1 MSIQL
6 LTGGSGSGKT
16 HRLYTDLIRD
26 SIENPDTKYF
36 AIVPEQFTMQTQ
48 KEIVTLHPNHG
59 VMNIDIVSFQR
70 LAYRVF
76 EELAIVNPD
85 VLDDM
90 GKSMILRK
98 VTGGKQK
105 ELPLYQSHL
114 NQNGFIGQLKS
125 MLSELYQYGITPEML
140 DAKIPE
146 TTSPM
151 LRQKLEDISVI
162 YKAFKEYIKDR
173 YITTE
178 EILDVLCKH
187 LPESRLIKDSV
198 ITLDGYTGFT
208 PVQYRLL
215 DLFLRYS
222 RRVIVTVTID
232 PSVAERGKGGVQDL
246 FHMSS
251 EMMDKLNALARQ
263 NHVKREPD
271 IVLDDH
277 LAVRYRSGVKQR
289 VEMPE
294 EQQMEPPAEQPGKQ
308 PVAPDALAADTP
320 SHSAL
325 DFLEQNLYRY
335 SGRVYS
341 GKAEEIRLVQAVN
354 PAGEISHVVR
364 QIGKLL
370 REGYR
375 YRDMAVI
382 TGDIGSFAGE
392 LIHQFDASEI
402 PYFLDDKKSILKNPM
417 VELVRAALETIQ
429 KDFSYESVFRY
440 LRTGLVTKPEDE
452 RRLDRLENYVI
463 AMGIRGLKRWNTTW
477 EGWYR
482 GGKDLNLEELNQ
494 LREEIMAPLTAFI
507 EAFREEGRTVR
518 TMTEAVVRLLEALSV
533 EEKMLAREASFREQ
547 GEFGLAK
554 EYGQVYGLVVDLMD
568 RLARLLGDEK
578 VGRREYAEILDAG
591 FSEIKVGL
599 IPAAVDRIVVGD
611 ITRTRLDHIKILFF
625 IGVNDGIVPQ
635 KKENSSLFTDK
646 EREFLGSHH
655 IELAP
660 TVRVESFRQRFYLY
674 LALTKPAE
682 RLYLSFSAMDASG
695 KSLRPSILLG
705 ELRKLFPQLTVVA
718 ASDEA
723 AGVPLSIREAR
734 GRLTHG
740 LRNFEMTREDSEFL
754 ELFRHFMMDEEQREN
769 VKRLVDAAFYAYEE
783 RGIGKMAAKALYGTV
798 LGGSVTR
805 LEQYASCAYAHFLNY
820 GLELAERQ
828 QYELAA
834 MDIGNLFHDSI
845 DLCFKKMKE
854 QGGDWKTIG
863 EDERKA
869 LVHTAVTEVTEE
881 YGNTILKSSARNAY
895 LARKVEKI
903 TDRTIWALAEQLKK
917 GDFMPVGF
925 EVSFSAADNL
935 KAMKIALSEE
945 EALHLRGRID
955 RMDLCEDE
963 EHVYVK
969 IIDYK
974 SGGTS
979 FDLTALYYGLQLQLV
994 VYMDAAM
1001 EMEER
1006 RNPDKAVIPA
1016 GIFYYNINDPVIDRE
1031 GDMTPEAIDRRIL
1044 KELRMNGLVNSELEV
1059 ISHLDH
1065 EIETE
1070 SDVIPVAMKNGLI
1083 QEAKSSVAGGNR
1095 FSALKRY
1102 VNEKLKTEGR
1112 EILEGAVA
1120 VNPYKQGN
1128 KTACDYCPYHAVCGF
1143 DLKTSGFGFRKFK
1156 PLKSEEIWPEIEGEQ
1171 QDGD

>member
-6 LTGGSGSGKT
+6 LLGGSGSGKT
-16 HRLYTDLIRD
+16 HRLYTDLIKD
-26 SIENPDTKYF
+26 SMENPDTKYF

-125 MLSELYQYGITPEML
+125 MLSELYQYGITPDML
-140 DAKIPE
+140 EAKIPE

-162 YKAFKEYIKDR
+162 YKAFQEYIRDR

-178 EILDVLCKH
+178 EILDVLCRH
-187 LPESRLIKDSV
+187 LPESKLIRDSV

-222 RRVIVTVTID
+222 RRVVVTVTVD
-232 PSVAERGKGGVQDL
+232 PAVPERGKRGVQDL
-246 FHMSS
+246 FYMSC
-251 EMMDKLNALARQ
+251 EMIDKLNALARQ

-271 IVLDDH
+271 IVLDEH
-277 LAVRYRSGVKQR
+277 PAVRYRRGAKRRAEQEAR
-289 VEMPE
+289 VERKAQAGQE
-294 EQQMEPPAEQPGKQ
+294 ALTVSPA
-308 PVAPDALAADTP
+308 
-320 SHSAL
+320 SSAL

-354 PAGEISHVVR
+354 PAEEISCVVR
-364 QIGKLL
+364 EIGKML

-429 KDFSYESVFRY
+429 KDFSYETMFRY
-440 LRTGLVTKPEDE
+440 LRTGLVVKPEDE
-452 RRLDRLENYVI
+452 RKLDRLENYVI
-463 AMGIRGLKRWNTTW
+463 AMGIRGHKRWNTPW

-482 GGKDLNLEELNQ
+482 GGRDLNLEELNQ

-518 TMTEAVVRLLEALSV
+518 TMSEAVVRLLEALSV
-533 EEKMLAREASFREQ
+533 EEKMLARESAFQEQ
-547 GEFGLAK
+547 GEFGLSK

-568 RLARLLGDEK
+568 RLARLLGEEK
-578 VGRREYAEILDAG
+578 VSRREYAEILDAG
-591 FSEIKVGL
+591 FSEIEVGL

-674 LALTKPAE
+674 LALTKPEE
-682 RLYLSFSAMDASG
+682 RLYLSYSAMDASG

-705 ELRKLFPQLTVVA
+705 ELKKLFPQLTAVA

-723 AGVPLSIREAR
+723 AGIPFSIREAR
-734 GRLTHG
+734 GRLTRG
-740 LRNFEMTREDSEFL
+740 LRNYGISREDSEFL
-754 ELFRHFMMDEEQREN
+754 ELFRHFMMNEEQRES
-769 VKRLVDAAFYAYEE
+769 VEKLVDAAFYAYEE

-845 DLCFKKMKE
+845 DLCFKRMKE

-863 EDERKA
+863 EEERKA
-869 LVHTAVTEVTEE
+869 LVHGVVTEVTEE
-881 YGNTILKSSARNAY
+881 YGNTILKSSARNAW
-895 LARKVEKI
+895 LARKGEKI

-917 GDFMPVGF
+917 GDFTPVGF

-935 KAMKIALSEE
+935 KAMKIPLSEA
-945 EALHLRGRID
+945 EALHLKGRID

-963 EHVYVK
+963 EHIYVK

-994 VYMDAAM
+994 VYMDAAL

-1006 RNPDKAVIPA
+1006 RNPDKTVIPA
-1016 GIFYYNINDPVIDRE
+1016 GIFYYNISDPVIERE
-1031 GDMTPEAIDRRIL
+1031 GDMSPEAIDRRIL

-1112 EILEGAVA
+1112 EILDGVVA

-1156 PLKSEEIWPEIEGEQ
+1156 PLKSEEIWPVIEGEQ
-1171 QDGD
+1171 QDGN

>member
-6 LTGGSGSGKT
+6 LLGGSGSGKT
-16 HRLYTDLIRD
+16 HRLYTDLIKD
-26 SIENPDTKYF
+26 SMENPDTKYF

-125 MLSELYQYGITPEML
+125 MLSELYQYGITPDML
-140 DAKIPE
+140 EAKIPE

-162 YKAFKEYIKDR
+162 YKAFQEYIRDR

-178 EILDVLCKH
+178 EILDVLCRH
-187 LPESRLIKDSV
+187 LPESKLIRDSV

-222 RRVIVTVTID
+222 RRVVVTVTVD
-232 PSVAERGKGGVQDL
+232 PAVPERGKRGVQDL
-246 FHMSS
+246 FYMSC
-251 EMMDKLNALARQ
+251 EMIDKLNALARQ
-263 NHVKREPD
+263 NHVKRELD
-271 IVLDDH
+271 IVLDEH
-277 LAVRYRSGVKQR
+277 PAVRYRRGAKRRAEQEAR
-289 VEMPE
+289 VERKALTVS
-294 EQQMEPPAEQPGKQ
+294 PA
-308 PVAPDALAADTP
+308 
-320 SHSAL
+320 SSAL

-354 PAGEISHVVR
+354 PAEEISCVVR
-364 QIGKLL
+364 EIGKML

-429 KDFSYESVFRY
+429 KDFSYETMFRY
-440 LRTGLVTKPEDE
+440 LRTGLVVKPEDE
-452 RRLDRLENYVI
+452 RKLDRLENYVI
-463 AMGIRGLKRWNTTW
+463 AMGIRGHKRWNTPW

-482 GGKDLNLEELNQ
+482 GGRDLNLEELNQ

-518 TMTEAVVRLLEALSV
+518 TMSEAVVRLLEALSV
-533 EEKMLAREASFREQ
+533 EEKLLARESAFQEQ
-547 GEFGLAK
+547 GEFGLSK

-568 RLARLLGDEK
+568 RLARLLGEEK
-578 VGRREYAEILDAG
+578 VSRREYAEILDAG

-674 LALTKPAE
+674 LALTKPEE
-682 RLYLSFSAMDASG
+682 RLYLSYSAMDASG

-705 ELRKLFPQLTVVA
+705 ELKKLFPQLTAVA
-718 ASDEA
+718 ASDEV
-723 AGVPLSIREAR
+723 AGIPFSIREAR
-734 GRLTHG
+734 GRLTRG
-740 LRNFEMTREDSEFL
+740 LRNYGISREDSEFL
-754 ELFRHFMMDEEQREN
+754 ELFRHFMMNEEQRES
-769 VKRLVDAAFYAYEE
+769 VEKLVDAAFYAYEE

-845 DLCFKKMKE
+845 DLCFKRMKE
-854 QGGDWKTIG
+854 QGGD
-863 EDERKA
+863 
-869 LVHTAVTEVTEE
+869 
-881 YGNTILKSSARNAY
+881 
-895 LARKVEKI
+895 
-903 TDRTIWALAEQLKK
+903 
-917 GDFMPVGF
+917 
-925 EVSFSAADNL
+925 
-935 KAMKIALSEE
+935 
-945 EALHLRGRID
+945 
-955 RMDLCEDE
+955 
-963 EHVYVK
+963 
-969 IIDYK
+969 
-974 SGGTS
+974 
-979 FDLTALYYGLQLQLV
+979 
-994 VYMDAAM
+994 
-1001 EMEER
+1001 
-1006 RNPDKAVIPA
+1006 
-1016 GIFYYNINDPVIDRE
+1016 
-1031 GDMTPEAIDRRIL
+1031 
-1044 KELRMNGLVNSELEV
+1044 
-1059 ISHLDH
+1059 
-1065 EIETE
+1065 
-1070 SDVIPVAMKNGLI
+1070 
-1083 QEAKSSVAGGNR
+1083 
-1095 FSALKRY
+1095 
-1102 VNEKLKTEGR
+1102 
-1112 EILEGAVA
+1112 
-1120 VNPYKQGN
+1120 
-1128 KTACDYCPYHAVCGF
+1128 
-1143 DLKTSGFGFRKFK
+1143 
-1156 PLKSEEIWPEIEGEQ
+1156 
-1171 QDGD
+1171 

>member
-6 LTGGSGSGKT
+6 LLGGSGSGKT
-16 HRLYTDLIRD
+16 HRLYTDLIKD
-26 SIENPDTKYF
+26 SMENPDTKYF

-125 MLSELYQYGITPEML
+125 MLSELYQYGITPDML
-140 DAKIPE
+140 EAKIPE

-162 YKAFKEYIKDR
+162 YKAFQEYIRDR

-178 EILDVLCKH
+178 EILDVLCRH
-187 LPESRLIKDSV
+187 LPESKLIRDSV

-222 RRVIVTVTID
+222 RRVVVTVTVD
-232 PSVAERGKGGVQDL
+232 PAVPERGKRGVQDL
-246 FHMSS
+246 FYMSC
-251 EMMDKLNALARQ
+251 EMIDKLNALARQ
-263 NHVKREPD
+263 NHVKRELD
-271 IVLDDH
+271 IVLDEH
-277 LAVRYRSGVKQR
+277 PAVRYRRGAKRRAEQEAR
-289 VEMPE
+289 VERKALTVS
-294 EQQMEPPAEQPGKQ
+294 PA
-308 PVAPDALAADTP
+308 
-320 SHSAL
+320 SSAL

-354 PAGEISHVVR
+354 PAEEISCVVR
-364 QIGKLL
+364 EIGKML

-429 KDFSYESVFRY
+429 KDFSYETMFRY
-440 LRTGLVTKPEDE
+440 LRTGLVVKPEDE
-452 RRLDRLENYVI
+452 RKLDRLENYVI
-463 AMGIRGLKRWNTTW
+463 AMGIRGHKRWNTPW

-482 GGKDLNLEELNQ
+482 GGRDLNLEELNQ

-518 TMTEAVVRLLEALSV
+518 TMSEAVVRLLEALSV
-533 EEKMLAREASFREQ
+533 EEKLLARESAFQEQ
-547 GEFGLAK
+547 GEFGLSK

-568 RLARLLGDEK
+568 RLARLLGEEK
-578 VGRREYAEILDAG
+578 VSRREYAEILDAG

-674 LALTKPAE
+674 LALTKPEE
-682 RLYLSFSAMDASG
+682 RLYLSYSAMDASG

-705 ELRKLFPQLTVVA
+705 ELKKLFPQLTAVA
-718 ASDEA
+718 ASDEV
-723 AGVPLSIREAR
+723 AGIPFSIREAR
-734 GRLTHG
+734 GRLTRG
-740 LRNFEMTREDSEFL
+740 LRNYGISREDSEFL
-754 ELFRHFMMDEEQREN
+754 ELFRHFMMNEEQRES
-769 VKRLVDAAFYAYEE
+769 VEKLVDAAFYAYEE

-845 DLCFKKMKE
+845 DLCFKRMKE

-863 EDERKA
+863 EEERKA
-869 LVHTAVTEVTEE
+869 LVHGVVTEVTEE
-881 YGNTILKSSARNAY
+881 YGNTILKSSARNAW

-917 GDFMPVGF
+917 GDFTPVGF

-935 KAMKIALSEE
+935 KAMKIPLSEA
-945 EALHLRGRID
+945 EALHLKGRID

-963 EHVYVK
+963 EHIYVK

-994 VYMDAAM
+994 VYMDAAL

-1006 RNPDKAVIPA
+1006 RNPDKTVIPA
-1016 GIFYYNINDPVIDRE
+1016 GIFYYNINDPVIERE
-1031 GDMTPEAIDRRIL
+1031 GDMSPEAIDRRIL

-1112 EILEGAVA
+1112 EILDGVVA

-1156 PLKSEEIWPEIEGEQ
+1156 PLKSEEIWPVIEGE
-1171 QDGD
+1171 

>member
-6 LTGGSGSGKT
+6 LLGGSGSGKT
-16 HRLYTDLIRD
+16 HRLYTDLIKD
-26 SIENPDTKYF
+26 SMENPDTKYF

-125 MLSELYQYGITPEML
+125 MLSELYQYGITPDML
-140 DAKIPE
+140 EAKIPE

-162 YKAFKEYIKDR
+162 YKAFQEYIRDR

-178 EILDVLCKH
+178 EILDVLCRH
-187 LPESRLIKDSV
+187 LPESKLIRDSV

-222 RRVIVTVTID
+222 RRVVVTVTVD
-232 PSVAERGKGGVQDL
+232 PAVPERGKRGVQDL
-246 FHMSS
+246 FYMSC
-251 EMMDKLNALARQ
+251 EMIDKLNALARQ

-271 IVLDDH
+271 IVLDEH
-277 LAVRYRSGVKQR
+277 PAVRYRRGAKRRAEQEVR
-289 VEMPE
+289 VEQE
-294 EQQMEPPAEQPGKQ
+294 
-308 PVAPDALAADTP
+308 ALTVYP
-320 SHSAL
+320 SSFAL

-354 PAGEISHVVR
+354 PAEEISCVVR
-364 QIGKLL
+364 EIGKML

-429 KDFSYESVFRY
+429 KDFSYETMFRY
-440 LRTGLVTKPEDE
+440 LRTGLVVKPEEE
-452 RRLDRLENYVI
+452 RKLDRLENYVI
-463 AMGIRGLKRWNTTW
+463 AMGIRGHKRWNTPW
-477 EGWYR
+477 EGWFR
-482 GGKDLNLEELNQ
+482 GGRDLNLEELNQ

-518 TMTEAVVRLLEALSV
+518 TMSEAAVRLLEALSV
-533 EEKMLAREASFREQ
+533 EEKMLARESAFQEQ
-547 GEFGLAK
+547 GEFGLSK

-568 RLARLLGDEK
+568 RLARLLGEEK
-578 VGRREYAEILDAG
+578 VSRREYAEILDAG

-674 LALTKPAE
+674 LALTKPEE
-682 RLYLSFSAMDASG
+682 RLYLSYSAMDASG

-705 ELRKLFPQLTVVA
+705 ELKKLFPQLTAVA

-723 AGVPLSIREAR
+723 AGIPFSIREAR
-734 GRLTHG
+734 GRLTRG
-740 LRNFEMTREDSEFL
+740 LRNYGISREDSEFL
-754 ELFRHFMMDEEQREN
+754 ELFRHFMMNEEQRES
-769 VKRLVDAAFYAYEE
+769 VEKLVDAAFYAYEE

-845 DLCFKKMKE
+845 DLCFKRMKE

-863 EDERKA
+863 EEERKA
-869 LVHTAVTEVTEE
+869 LVHGVVTEVTEE
-881 YGNTILKSSARNAY
+881 YGNTILKSSARNAW

-917 GDFMPVGF
+917 GDFTPVGF

-935 KAMKIALSEE
+935 KAMKIPLSEA
-945 EALHLRGRID
+945 EALHLKGRID

-963 EHVYVK
+963 EHIYVK

-994 VYMDAAM
+994 VYMDAAL

-1006 RNPDKAVIPA
+1006 RNPDKTVIPA
-1016 GIFYYNINDPVIDRE
+1016 GIFYYNINDPVIERE
-1031 GDMTPEAIDRRIL
+1031 GDMSPEAIDRRIL

-1112 EILEGAVA
+1112 EILDGVVA

-1156 PLKSEEIWPEIEGEQ
+1156 PLKSEEIWPVIEGEQ
-1171 QDGD
+1171 QDGN

>member
-6 LTGGSGSGKT
+6 LLGGSGSGKT
-16 HRLYTDLIRD
+16 HRLYTDLIKD
-26 SIENPDTKYF
+26 SMENPDTKYF

-125 MLSELYQYGITPEML
+125 MLSELYQYGITPDML
-140 DAKIPE
+140 EAKIPE

-162 YKAFKEYIKDR
+162 YKAFQEYIRDR

-178 EILDVLCKH
+178 EILDVLCRH
-187 LPESRLIKDSV
+187 LPESKLIRDSV

-222 RRVIVTVTID
+222 RRVVVTVTVD
-232 PSVAERGKGGVQDL
+232 PAVPERGKRGVQDL
-246 FHMSS
+246 FYMSC
-251 EMMDKLNALARQ
+251 EMIDKLNALARQ

-271 IVLDDH
+271 IVLDEH
-277 LAVRYRSGVKQR
+277 PAVRYRRGAKRRAEQEAR
-289 VEMPE
+289 VERKAQAGQE
-294 EQQMEPPAEQPGKQ
+294 ALTVSPA
-308 PVAPDALAADTP
+308 
-320 SHSAL
+320 SSAL

-354 PAGEISHVVR
+354 PAEEISCVVR
-364 QIGKLL
+364 EIGKML

-429 KDFSYESVFRY
+429 KDFSYETMFRY
-440 LRTGLVTKPEDE
+440 LRTGLVVKPEDE
-452 RRLDRLENYVI
+452 RKLDRLENYVI
-463 AMGIRGLKRWNTTW
+463 AMGIRGHKRWNTPW

-482 GGKDLNLEELNQ
+482 GGRDLNLEELNQ

-518 TMTEAVVRLLEALSV
+518 TMSEAVVRLLEALSV
-533 EEKMLAREASFREQ
+533 EEKMLARESAFQEQ
-547 GEFGLAK
+547 GEFGLSK

-568 RLARLLGDEK
+568 RLARLLGEEK
-578 VGRREYAEILDAG
+578 VSRREYAEILDAG
-591 FSEIKVGL
+591 FSEIEVGL

-674 LALTKPAE
+674 LALTKPEE
-682 RLYLSFSAMDASG
+682 RLYLSYSAMDASG

-705 ELRKLFPQLTVVA
+705 ELKKLFPQLTAVA

-723 AGVPLSIREAR
+723 AGIPFSIREAR
-734 GRLTHG
+734 GRLTRG
-740 LRNFEMTREDSEFL
+740 LRNYGIS
-754 ELFRHFMMDEEQREN
+754 
-769 VKRLVDAAFYAYEE
+769 
-783 RGIGKMAAKALYGTV
+783 RGFWNCSA
-798 LGGSVTR
+798 
-805 LEQYASCAYAHFLNY
+805 
-820 GLELAERQ
+820 
-828 QYELAA
+828 
-834 MDIGNLFHDSI
+834 
-845 DLCFKKMKE
+845 
-854 QGGDWKTIG
+854 
-863 EDERKA
+863 
-869 LVHTAVTEVTEE
+869 
-881 YGNTILKSSARNAY
+881 IL
-895 LARKVEKI
+895 
-903 TDRTIWALAEQLKK
+903 
-917 GDFMPVGF
+917 
-925 EVSFSAADNL
+925 
-935 KAMKIALSEE
+935 
-945 EALHLRGRID
+945 
-955 RMDLCEDE
+955 
-963 EHVYVK
+963 
-969 IIDYK
+969 
-974 SGGTS
+974 
-979 FDLTALYYGLQLQLV
+979 
-994 VYMDAAM
+994 
-1001 EMEER
+1001 
-1006 RNPDKAVIPA
+1006 
-1016 GIFYYNINDPVIDRE
+1016 
-1031 GDMTPEAIDRRIL
+1031 
-1044 KELRMNGLVNSELEV
+1044 
-1059 ISHLDH
+1059 
-1065 EIETE
+1065 
-1070 SDVIPVAMKNGLI
+1070 
-1083 QEAKSSVAGGNR
+1083 
-1095 FSALKRY
+1095 
-1102 VNEKLKTEGR
+1102 
-1112 EILEGAVA
+1112 
-1120 VNPYKQGN
+1120 
-1128 KTACDYCPYHAVCGF
+1128 
-1143 DLKTSGFGFRKFK
+1143 
-1156 PLKSEEIWPEIEGEQ
+1156 
-1171 QDGD
+1171 

>member
-6 LTGGSGSGKT
+6 LLGGSGSGKT
-16 HRLYTDLIRD
+16 HRLYTDLIKD
-26 SIENPDTKYF
+26 SMENPDTKYF

-125 MLSELYQYGITPEML
+125 MLSELYQYGITPDML
-140 DAKIPE
+140 EAKINE

-162 YKAFKEYIKDR
+162 YKAFQEYIRDR

-178 EILDVLCKH
+178 EILDVLCRH
-187 LPESRLIKDSV
+187 LPESKLIRDSV

-222 RRVIVTVTID
+222 RRVVVTVTVD
-232 PSVAERGKGGVQDL
+232 PAVPERGKRGVQDL
-246 FHMSS
+246 FYMSC
-251 EMMDKLNALARQ
+251 EMIDKLNALARQ

-271 IVLDDH
+271 IVLDEH
-277 LAVRYRSGVKQR
+277 PAVRYRRGAKRRAEQEAR
-289 VEMPE
+289 VERKAQAGQE
-294 EQQMEPPAEQPGKQ
+294 ALTVSPA
-308 PVAPDALAADTP
+308 
-320 SHSAL
+320 SSAL

-354 PAGEISHVVR
+354 PAEEISCVVR
-364 QIGKLL
+364 EIGKML

-392 LIHQFDASEI
+392 LIHLFDASEI

-429 KDFSYESVFRY
+429 KDFSYETMFRY
-440 LRTGLVTKPEDE
+440 LRTGLVVKPEDE
-452 RRLDRLENYVI
+452 CKLDRLENYVI
-463 AMGIRGLKRWNTTW
+463 AMGIRGHKRWNTPW

-482 GGKDLNLEELNQ
+482 GGRDLNLEELNQ

-518 TMTEAVVRLLEALSV
+518 TMSEAVVRLLEALSV
-533 EEKMLAREASFREQ
+533 EEKMLARESAFQEQ
-547 GEFGLAK
+547 GEVGLSK

-568 RLARLLGDEK
+568 RLARLLGEEK
-578 VGRREYAEILDAG
+578 VSRREYAEILDAG

-674 LALTKPAE
+674 LALTKPEE
-682 RLYLSFSAMDASG
+682 RLYLSYSAMDASG

-705 ELRKLFPQLTVVA
+705 ELKKLFPQLTAVA

-723 AGVPLSIREAR
+723 AGIPFSIREAR
-734 GRLTHG
+734 GRLTRG
-740 LRNFEMTREDSEFL
+740 FRNYGISREDSEFL
-754 ELFRHFMMDEEQREN
+754 ELFRHFMMNEEQRES
-769 VKRLVDAAFYAYEE
+769 VEKLVDAAFYAYEE

-845 DLCFKKMKE
+845 DLCFKRMKE

-863 EDERKA
+863 EEERKA
-869 LVHTAVTEVTEE
+869 LVHGVVTEVTEE
-881 YGNTILKSSARNAY
+881 YGNTILKSSARNAW

-917 GDFMPVGF
+917 GDFTPVGF

-935 KAMKIALSEE
+935 KAMKIPLSEA
-945 EALHLRGRID
+945 EALHLKGRID

-963 EHVYVK
+963 EHIYVK

-994 VYMDAAM
+994 VYMDAAL

-1006 RNPDKAVIPA
+1006 RNPDKTVIPA
-1016 GIFYYNINDPVIDRE
+1016 GIFYYNINDPVIERE
-1031 GDMTPEAIDRRIL
+1031 GDMSPEAIDRRIL

-1112 EILEGAVA
+1112 EILDGVVA

-1156 PLKSEEIWPEIEGEQ
+1156 PLKSEEIWPVIEGEQ
-1171 QDGD
+1171 QDGN

>member
-6 LTGGSGSGKT
+6 LLGGSGSGKT
-16 HRLYTDLIRD
+16 HRLYTDLIKD
-26 SIENPDTKYF
+26 SMENPDTKYF

-125 MLSELYQYGITPEML
+125 MLSELYQYGITPDML
-140 DAKIPE
+140 EAKIPE

-162 YKAFKEYIKDR
+162 YKAFQEYIRDR

-178 EILDVLCKH
+178 EILDVLCRH
-187 LPESRLIKDSV
+187 LPESKLIRDSV

-222 RRVIVTVTID
+222 RRVVVTVTVD
-232 PSVAERGKGGVQDL
+232 PAVPERGKRGVQDL
-246 FHMSS
+246 FYMSC
-251 EMMDKLNALARQ
+251 EMIDKLNALARQ

-271 IVLDDH
+271 IVLDEH
-277 LAVRYRSGVKQR
+277 PAVRYRRGAKR
-289 VEMPE
+289 R
-294 EQQMEPPAEQPGKQ
+294 AEQEVR
-308 PVAPDALAADTP
+308 VAQAGQEALTVSP
-320 SHSAL
+320 SSFAL

-354 PAGEISHVVR
+354 PAEEISCVVR
-364 QIGKLL
+364 EIGKML

-429 KDFSYESVFRY
+429 KDFSYETMFRY
-440 LRTGLVTKPEDE
+440 LRTGLVVKPEDE
-452 RRLDRLENYVI
+452 RKLDRLENYVI
-463 AMGIRGLKRWNTTW
+463 AMGIRGHKRWNTPW

-482 GGKDLNLEELNQ
+482 GGRDLNLEELNQ

-518 TMTEAVVRLLEALSV
+518 TMSEAVVRLLEALSV
-533 EEKMLAREASFREQ
+533 EEKMLARESAFQEQ
-547 GEFGLAK
+547 GEFGLSK

-568 RLARLLGDEK
+568 RLARLLGEEK
-578 VGRREYAEILDAG
+578 VSRREYAEILDAG

-674 LALTKPAE
+674 LALTKPEE
-682 RLYLSFSAMDASG
+682 RLYLSYSAMDASG

-705 ELRKLFPQLTVVA
+705 ELKKLFPQLTAVA

-723 AGVPLSIREAR
+723 AGIPFSIREAR
-734 GRLTHG
+734 GRLTRG
-740 LRNFEMTREDSEFL
+740 LRNYGISREDSEFL
-754 ELFRHFMMDEEQREN
+754 ELFRHFMMNEEQRES
-769 VKRLVDAAFYAYEE
+769 VEKLVDAAFYAYEE

-845 DLCFKKMKE
+845 DLCFKRMKE

-863 EDERKA
+863 EEERKA
-869 LVHTAVTEVTEE
+869 LVHGVVTEVTEE
-881 YGNTILKSSARNAY
+881 YGNTILKSSARNAW

-917 GDFMPVGF
+917 GDFTPVGF

-935 KAMKIALSEE
+935 KAMKIPLSEA
-945 EALHLRGRID
+945 EALHLKGRID

-963 EHVYVK
+963 EHIYVK

-979 FDLTALYYGLQLQLV
+979 FD
-994 VYMDAAM
+994 
-1001 EMEER
+1001 
-1006 RNPDKAVIPA
+1006 
-1016 GIFYYNINDPVIDRE
+1016 
-1031 GDMTPEAIDRRIL
+1031 
-1044 KELRMNGLVNSELEV
+1044 
-1059 ISHLDH
+1059 
-1065 EIETE
+1065 
-1070 SDVIPVAMKNGLI
+1070 
-1083 QEAKSSVAGGNR
+1083 
-1095 FSALKRY
+1095 
-1102 VNEKLKTEGR
+1102 
-1112 EILEGAVA
+1112 
-1120 VNPYKQGN
+1120 
-1128 KTACDYCPYHAVCGF
+1128 
-1143 DLKTSGFGFRKFK
+1143 
-1156 PLKSEEIWPEIEGEQ
+1156 
-1171 QDGD
+1171 

>member
-6 LTGGSGSGKT
+6 LLGGSGSGKT
-16 HRLYTDLIRD
+16 HRLYTDLIKN
-26 SIENPDTKYF
+26 SMENPDTKYF

-125 MLSELYQYGITPEML
+125 MLSELYQYGITPDML
-140 DAKIPE
+140 EAKIPE

-162 YKAFKEYIKDR
+162 YKACQEYIRDR

-178 EILDVLCKH
+178 EILDVLCRH
-187 LPESRLIKDSV
+187 LPESKLIRDSV

-222 RRVIVTVTID
+222 RRVVVTVTVD
-232 PSVAERGKGGVQDL
+232 PAVPERGKRGVQDL
-246 FHMSS
+246 FYMSC
-251 EMMDKLNALARQ
+251 EMIDKLNALARQ

-271 IVLDDH
+271 IVLDEH
-277 LAVRYRSGVKQR
+277 PAVRYRRGAKRRAEQEAR
-289 VEMPE
+289 VERKAQAGQE
-294 EQQMEPPAEQPGKQ
+294 ALTVSPA
-308 PVAPDALAADTP
+308 
-320 SHSAL
+320 SSAL

-354 PAGEISHVVR
+354 PAEEISCVVR
-364 QIGKLL
+364 EIGKML

-429 KDFSYESVFRY
+429 KDFSYETMFRY
-440 LRTGLVTKPEDE
+440 LRTGLVVKPEDE
-452 RRLDRLENYVI
+452 RKLDRLENYVI
-463 AMGIRGLKRWNTTW
+463 AMGIRGHKRWNTPW

-482 GGKDLNLEELNQ
+482 GGRDLNLEELNQ

-518 TMTEAVVRLLEALSV
+518 TMSEAVVRLLEALSV
-533 EEKMLAREASFREQ
+533 EEKMLARESAFQEQ
-547 GEFGLAK
+547 GEFGLSK

-568 RLARLLGDEK
+568 RLARLLGEEK
-578 VGRREYAEILDAG
+578 VSRREYAEILDAG
-591 FSEIKVGL
+591 FSEIEVGL
-599 IPAAVDRIVVGD
+599 SPAAVDRIVVGD

-674 LALTKPAE
+674 LALTKPEE
-682 RLYLSFSAMDASG
+682 RLYLSYSAMDASG

-705 ELRKLFPQLTVVA
+705 ELKKLFPQLTAVA

-723 AGVPLSIREAR
+723 AGIPFSIREAR
-734 GRLTHG
+734 GRLTRG
-740 LRNFEMTREDSEFL
+740 LRNYGISREDSEFL
-754 ELFRHFMMDEEQREN
+754 ELFRHFMMNEEQRES
-769 VKRLVDAAFYAYEE
+769 VEKLVDAAFYAYEE

-845 DLCFKKMKE
+845 DLCFKRMKE

-863 EDERKA
+863 EEERKA
-869 LVHTAVTEVTEE
+869 LVHGVVTEVTEE
-881 YGNTILKSSARNAY
+881 YGNTILKSSARNAW

-917 GDFMPVGF
+917 GDFTPVGF

-935 KAMKIALSEE
+935 KAMKIPLSEA
-945 EALHLRGRID
+945 EALHLKGRID

-963 EHVYVK
+963 EHIYVK

-994 VYMDAAM
+994 VYMDAAL

-1006 RNPDKAVIPA
+1006 RNPDKTVIPA
-1016 GIFYYNINDPVIDRE
+1016 GIFYYNISDPVIERE
-1031 GDMTPEAIDRRIL
+1031 GDMSPEAIDRRIL

-1112 EILEGAVA
+1112 EILDGVVA

-1156 PLKSEEIWPEIEGEQ
+1156 PLKSEEIWPVIEGEQ
-1171 QDGD
+1171 QDGN

>member
-6 LTGGSGSGKT
+6 LLGGSGSGKT
-16 HRLYTDLIRD
+16 HRLYTDLIKD
-26 SIENPDTKYF
+26 SMENPDTKYF

-125 MLSELYQYGITPEML
+125 MLSELYQYGITPDML
-140 DAKIPE
+140 EAKIPE

-162 YKAFKEYIKDR
+162 YKAFQEYIRDR

-178 EILDVLCKH
+178 EILDVLCRH
-187 LPESRLIKDSV
+187 LPESKLIRDSV

-222 RRVIVTVTID
+222 RRVVVTVTVD
-232 PSVAERGKGGVQDL
+232 PAVPERGKRGVQDL
-246 FHMSS
+246 FYMSC
-251 EMMDKLNALARQ
+251 EMIDKLNALARQ
-263 NHVKREPD
+263 NHVKRELD
-271 IVLDDH
+271 IVLDEH
-277 LAVRYRSGVKQR
+277 PAVRYRRGAKRRAEQEAR
-289 VEMPE
+289 VERKALTVS
-294 EQQMEPPAEQPGKQ
+294 PA
-308 PVAPDALAADTP
+308 
-320 SHSAL
+320 SSAL

-354 PAGEISHVVR
+354 PAEEISCVVR
-364 QIGKLL
+364 EIGKML

-429 KDFSYESVFRY
+429 KDFSYETMFRY
-440 LRTGLVTKPEDE
+440 LRTGLVVKPEDE
-452 RRLDRLENYVI
+452 RKLDRLENYVI
-463 AMGIRGLKRWNTTW
+463 AMGIRGHKRWNTPW

-482 GGKDLNLEELNQ
+482 GGRDLNLEELNQ

-518 TMTEAVVRLLEALSV
+518 TMSEAVVRLLEALSV
-533 EEKMLAREASFREQ
+533 EEKMLARESAFQEQ
-547 GEFGLAK
+547 GEFGLSK

-568 RLARLLGDEK
+568 RLARLLGEEK
-578 VGRREYAEILDAG
+578 VSRREYAEILDAG
-591 FSEIKVGL
+591 FSEIEVGL

-674 LALTKPAE
+674 LALTKPEE
-682 RLYLSFSAMDASG
+682 RLYLSYSAMDASG

-705 ELRKLFPQLTVVA
+705 ELKKLFPQLTAVA

-723 AGVPLSIREAR
+723 AGIPFSIREAR
-734 GRLTHG
+734 GRLTRG
-740 LRNFEMTREDSEFL
+740 LRNYGISREDSEFL
-754 ELFRHFMMDEEQREN
+754 ELFRHFMMNEEQRES
-769 VKRLVDAAFYAYEE
+769 VEKLVDAAFYAYEE

-845 DLCFKKMKE
+845 DLCFKRMKE

-863 EDERKA
+863 EEERKA
-869 LVHTAVTEVTEE
+869 LVHGVVTEVTEE
-881 YGNTILKSSARNAY
+881 YGNTILKSSARNAW

-917 GDFMPVGF
+917 GDFTPVGF

-935 KAMKIALSEE
+935 KAMKIPLSEA
-945 EALHLRGRID
+945 EALHLKGRID

-963 EHVYVK
+963 EHIYVK

-994 VYMDAAM
+994 VYMDAAL

-1006 RNPDKAVIPA
+1006 RNPDKTVIPA
-1016 GIFYYNINDPVIDRE
+1016 GIFYYNISDPVIERE
-1031 GDMTPEAIDRRIL
+1031 GDMSPEAIDRRIL

-1112 EILEGAVA
+1112 EILDGVVA

-1156 PLKSEEIWPEIEGEQ
+1156 PLKSEEIWPVIEGEQ
-1171 QDGD
+1171 QDGN

>member
-277 LAVRYRSGVKQR
+277 PAVRYRSGVKQ
-289 VEMPE
+289 
-294 EQQMEPPAEQPGKQ
+294 QMEQP
-308 PVAPDALAADTP
+308 AADTP

-354 PAGEISHVVR
+354 PAEEISCVVR
-364 QIGKLL
+364 EIGKML

-429 KDFSYESVFRY
+429 KDFSYETMFRY
-440 LRTGLVTKPEDE
+440 LRTGLVVKPEDE
-452 RRLDRLENYVI
+452 RKLDRLENYVI
-463 AMGIRGLKRWNTTW
+463 AMGIRGHKRWNTPW
-477 EGWYR
+477 EGWFR
-482 GGKDLNLEELNQ
+482 GGRDLNLEELNQ

-518 TMTEAVVRLLEALSV
+518 TMSEAVVRLLEALSV
-533 EEKMLAREASFREQ
+533 EEKMLARESAFQEQ
-547 GEFGLAK
+547 GEFGLSK

-568 RLARLLGDEK
+568 RLARLLGEEK
-578 VGRREYAEILDAG
+578 VSRREYAEILDAG

-674 LALTKPAE
+674 LALTKPE
-682 RLYLSFSAMDASG
+682 KRLYLSYSAMDASG

-705 ELRKLFPQLTVVA
+705 ELKKLFPQLTAVA
-718 ASDEA
+718 ASAEA
-723 AGVPLSIREAR
+723 AGIPFSIREAR
-734 GRLTHG
+734 GRLTRG
-740 LRNFEMTREDSEFL
+740 LRNYGISREDSEFL
-754 ELFRHFMMDEEQREN
+754 ELFRHFMMNEEQRES
-769 VKRLVDAAFYAYEE
+769 VEKLVDAAFYAYEE

-845 DLCFKKMKE
+845 DLCFKRMKE

-863 EDERKA
+863 EEERKA
-869 LVHTAVTEVTEE
+869 LVHGVVTEVTEE
-881 YGNTILKSSARNAY
+881 YGNTILKSSARNAW

-917 GDFMPVGF
+917 GDFTPVGF

-935 KAMKIALSEE
+935 KAMKISLSEA
-945 EALHLRGRID
+945 EALHLKGRID

-963 EHVYVK
+963 EHIYVK

-994 VYMDAAM
+994 VYMDAAL

-1006 RNPDKAVIPA
+1006 RNPDKTVIPA
-1016 GIFYYNINDPVIDRE
+1016 GIFYYNINDPVIERE
-1031 GDMTPEAIDRRIL
+1031 GDMSPEAIDRRIL

-1112 EILEGAVA
+1112 EILDGVVA

-1156 PLKSEEIWPEIEGEQ
+1156 PLKSEEIWPVIEGEQ
-1171 QDGD
+1171 QDGN

>member
-6 LTGGSGSGKT
+6 LLGGSGSGKT
-16 HRLYTDLIRD
+16 HRLYTDLIKD
-26 SIENPDTKYF
+26 SMENPDTKYF

-125 MLSELYQYGITPEML
+125 MLSELYQYGITPDML
-140 DAKIPE
+140 EAKIPE

-162 YKAFKEYIKDR
+162 YKAFQEYIRDR

-178 EILDVLCKH
+178 EILDVLCRH
-187 LPESRLIKDSV
+187 LPESKLIRDSV

-222 RRVIVTVTID
+222 RRVVVTVTVD
-232 PSVAERGKGGVQDL
+232 PAVPERGKRGVQDL
-246 FHMSS
+246 FYMSC
-251 EMMDKLNALARQ
+251 EMIDKLNALARQ

-271 IVLDDH
+271 IVLDEH
-277 LAVRYRSGVKQR
+277 PAVRYRRGAKRRAEQEAR
-289 VEMPE
+289 VERKAQAGQE
-294 EQQMEPPAEQPGKQ
+294 
-308 PVAPDALAADTP
+308 ALTVSLA
-320 SHSAL
+320 SSAL

-354 PAGEISHVVR
+354 PAEEISCVVR
-364 QIGKLL
+364 EIGKML

-429 KDFSYESVFRY
+429 KDFSYETMFRY
-440 LRTGLVTKPEDE
+440 LRTGLVVKPEDE
-452 RRLDRLENYVI
+452 RKLDRLENYVI
-463 AMGIRGLKRWNTTW
+463 AMGIRGHKRWNTPW

-482 GGKDLNLEELNQ
+482 GGRDLNLEELNQ

-518 TMTEAVVRLLEALSV
+518 TMSEAVVRLLEALSV
-533 EEKMLAREASFREQ
+533 EEKMLARESAFQEQ
-547 GEFGLAK
+547 GEFGLSK

-568 RLARLLGDEK
+568 RLARLLGEEK
-578 VGRREYAEILDAG
+578 VSRREYAEILDAG
-591 FSEIKVGL
+591 FSEIEVGL

-674 LALTKPAE
+674 LALTKPEE
-682 RLYLSFSAMDASG
+682 RLYLSYSAMDASG

-705 ELRKLFPQLTVVA
+705 ELKKLFPQLTAVA

-723 AGVPLSIREAR
+723 AGIPFSIREAR
-734 GRLTHG
+734 GRLTRG
-740 LRNFEMTREDSEFL
+740 LRNYGISREDSEFL
-754 ELFRHFMMDEEQREN
+754 ELFRHFMMNEEQRES
-769 VKRLVDAAFYAYEE
+769 VEKLVDAAFYAYEE

-845 DLCFKKMKE
+845 DLCFKRMKE

-863 EDERKA
+863 EEERKA
-869 LVHTAVTEVTEE
+869 LVHGVVTEVTEE
-881 YGNTILKSSARNAY
+881 YGNTILKSSARNAW

-917 GDFMPVGF
+917 GDFTPVGF

-935 KAMKIALSEE
+935 KAMKIPLSEA
-945 EALHLRGRID
+945 EALHLKGRID

-963 EHVYVK
+963 EHIYVK

-994 VYMDAAM
+994 VYMDAAL

-1006 RNPDKAVIPA
+1006 RNPDKTVIPA
-1016 GIFYYNINDPVIDRE
+1016 GIFYYNINDPVIERE
-1031 GDMTPEAIDRRIL
+1031 GDMSPEAIDRRIL

-1112 EILEGAVA
+1112 EILDGVVA

-1156 PLKSEEIWPEIEGEQ
+1156 PLKSEEIWPVIEGEQ
-1171 QDGD
+1171 QDGN

>member
-6 LTGGSGSGKT
+6 LLGGSGSGKT
-16 HRLYTDLIRD
+16 HRLYTDLIKD
-26 SIENPDTKYF
+26 SMENPDTKYF

-125 MLSELYQYGITPEML
+125 MLSELYQYGITPDML
-140 DAKIPE
+140 EAKIPE

-162 YKAFKEYIKDR
+162 YKAFQEYIRDR

-178 EILDVLCKH
+178 EILDVLCRH
-187 LPESRLIKDSV
+187 LPESKLIRDSV

-222 RRVIVTVTID
+222 RRVVVTVTVD
-232 PSVAERGKGGVQDL
+232 PAVPERGKRGVQDL
-246 FHMSS
+246 FYMSC
-251 EMMDKLNALARQ
+251 EMIDKLNALARQ

-271 IVLDDH
+271 IVLDEH
-277 LAVRYRSGVKQR
+277 PAVRYRRGAKRQAEQEVR
-289 VEMPE
+289 VEQE
-294 EQQMEPPAEQPGKQ
+294 
-308 PVAPDALAADTP
+308 ALTVSP
-320 SHSAL
+320 SSSAL

-354 PAGEISHVVR
+354 PAEEISCVVR
-364 QIGKLL
+364 EIGKML

-429 KDFSYESVFRY
+429 KDFSYETMFRY
-440 LRTGLVTKPEDE
+440 LRTGLVVKPEDE
-452 RRLDRLENYVI
+452 RKLDRLENYVI
-463 AMGIRGLKRWNTTW
+463 AMGIRGHKRWNTPW

-482 GGKDLNLEELNQ
+482 GGRDLNLEELNQ

-518 TMTEAVVRLLEALSV
+518 TMSEAVVRLLEALSV
-533 EEKMLAREASFREQ
+533 EEKMLARESAFQEQ
-547 GEFGLAK
+547 GEFGLSK

-568 RLARLLGDEK
+568 RLARLLGEEK
-578 VGRREYAEILDAG
+578 VSRREYAEILDAG

-674 LALTKPAE
+674 LALTKPEE
-682 RLYLSFSAMDASG
+682 RLYLSYSAMDASG

-705 ELRKLFPQLTVVA
+705 ELKKLFPQLTAVA

-723 AGVPLSIREAR
+723 AGIPFSIREAR
-734 GRLTHG
+734 GRLTRG
-740 LRNFEMTREDSEFL
+740 LRNYGISREDSEFL
-754 ELFRHFMMDEEQREN
+754 ELFRHFMMNEEQRES
-769 VKRLVDAAFYAYEE
+769 VEKLVDAAFYAYEE

-845 DLCFKKMKE
+845 DLCFKRMKE

-863 EDERKA
+863 EEERKA
-869 LVHTAVTEVTEE
+869 LVHGVVTEVTEE
-881 YGNTILKSSARNAY
+881 YGNTILKSSARNAW

-917 GDFMPVGF
+917 GDFTPVGF

-935 KAMKIALSEE
+935 KAMKIPLSEA
-945 EALHLRGRID
+945 EALHLKGRID

-963 EHVYVK
+963 EHIYVK

-994 VYMDAAM
+994 VYMDAAL

-1006 RNPDKAVIPA
+1006 RNPDKTVIPA
-1016 GIFYYNINDPVIDRE
+1016 GIFYYNINDPVIERE
-1031 GDMTPEAIDRRIL
+1031 GDMSPEAIDRRIL

-1083 QEAKSSVAGGNR
+1083 QEAKSSVAGGKR

-1112 EILEGAVA
+1112 EILDGVVA

-1156 PLKSEEIWPEIEGEQ
+1156 PLKSEEIWPVIEGEQ
-1171 QDGD
+1171 QDGN

>member
-6 LTGGSGSGKT
+6 LLGGSGSGKT
-16 HRLYTDLIRD
+16 HRLYTDLIKD
-26 SIENPDTKYF
+26 SMENPDTKYF

-125 MLSELYQYGITPEML
+125 MLSELYQYGITPDML
-140 DAKIPE
+140 EAKINE

-162 YKAFKEYIKDR
+162 YKAFQEYIRDR

-178 EILDVLCKH
+178 EILDVLCRH
-187 LPESRLIKDSV
+187 LPESKLIRDSV

-222 RRVIVTVTID
+222 RRVVVTVTVD
-232 PSVAERGKGGVQDL
+232 PAVPERGKRGVQDL
-246 FHMSS
+246 FYMSC
-251 EMMDKLNALARQ
+251 EMIDKLNALARQ

-271 IVLDDH
+271 IVLDEH
-277 LAVRYRSGVKQR
+277 PAVRYRRGAKRRAEQEAR
-289 VEMPE
+289 VERKAQAGQE
-294 EQQMEPPAEQPGKQ
+294 ALTVSPA
-308 PVAPDALAADTP
+308 
-320 SHSAL
+320 SSAL

-354 PAGEISHVVR
+354 PAEEISCVVR
-364 QIGKLL
+364 EIGKML

-392 LIHQFDASEI
+392 LIHLFDASEI

-429 KDFSYESVFRY
+429 KDFSYETMFRY
-440 LRTGLVTKPEDE
+440 LRTGLVVKPEDE
-452 RRLDRLENYVI
+452 CKLDRLENYVI
-463 AMGIRGLKRWNTTW
+463 AMGIRGHKRWNTPW

-482 GGKDLNLEELNQ
+482 GGRDLNLEELNQ

-518 TMTEAVVRLLEALSV
+518 TMSEAVVRLLEALSV
-533 EEKMLAREASFREQ
+533 EEKMLARESAFQKQ
-547 GEFGLAK
+547 GEFGLSK

-568 RLARLLGDEK
+568 RLARLLGEEK
-578 VGRREYAEILDAG
+578 VSRREYAEILDAG

-674 LALTKPAE
+674 LALTKPEE
-682 RLYLSFSAMDASG
+682 RLYLSYSAMDASG

-705 ELRKLFPQLTVVA
+705 ELKKLFPQLTAVA

-723 AGVPLSIREAR
+723 AGIPFSIREAR
-734 GRLTHG
+734 GRLTRG
-740 LRNFEMTREDSEFL
+740 LRNYGISREDSEFL
-754 ELFRHFMMDEEQREN
+754 ELFRHFMMNEEQRES
-769 VKRLVDAAFYAYEE
+769 VEKLVDAAFYAYEE

-845 DLCFKKMKE
+845 DLCFKRMKE

-863 EDERKA
+863 EEERKA
-869 LVHTAVTEVTEE
+869 LVHGVVTEVTEE
-881 YGNTILKSSARNAY
+881 YGNTILKSSARNAW

-917 GDFMPVGF
+917 GDFTPVGF

-935 KAMKIALSEE
+935 KAMKIPLSEA
-945 EALHLRGRID
+945 EALHLKGRID

-963 EHVYVK
+963 EHIYVK

-994 VYMDAAM
+994 VYMDAAL

-1006 RNPDKAVIPA
+1006 RNPDKTVIPA
-1016 GIFYYNINDPVIDRE
+1016 GIFYYNINDPVIERE
-1031 GDMTPEAIDRRIL
+1031 GDMSPEAIDRRIL

-1112 EILEGAVA
+1112 EILDGVVA

-1156 PLKSEEIWPEIEGEQ
+1156 PLKSEEIWPVIEGEQ
-1171 QDGD
+1171 QDGN